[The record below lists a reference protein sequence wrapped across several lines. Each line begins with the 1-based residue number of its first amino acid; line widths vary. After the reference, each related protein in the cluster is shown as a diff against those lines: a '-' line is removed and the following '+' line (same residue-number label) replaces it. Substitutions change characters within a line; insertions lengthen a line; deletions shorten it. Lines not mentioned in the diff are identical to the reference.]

1 MLAAEYD
8 MSVENGGTLSRSLA
22 PRLARWSRLGPALC
36 GALMLGACASATSD
50 GVADNNDPIE
60 PVNRAIF
67 AVNDVLDQAVLRPVS
82 YVYKEAVPDPIRDVV
97 RNFLRWLKSPVI
109 LANDVMQGDWDHAKV
124 TSARFVV
131 NGALLGIV
139 DAADG
144 LGLPYREEDFG
155 QTLGVYGV
163 SEGPFLMLPL
173 LGPSTARDT
182 AGLVVDYFIDPFTY
196 LGKRDFRRPFGIGR
210 RVVQAVDFRAENFD
224 RIDDL
229 RNDSIDFYAKVRSIY
244 RQQRRAAVNN
254 GIIPIDE
261 STPDL
266 SEEFDRHLPTPEAG
280 APLSSSGG

>member
-1 MLAAEYD
+1 MHAAEHA
-8 MSVENGGTLSRSLA
+8 MSVVNQGASRTGA
-22 PRLARWSRLGPALC
+22 KARFYRWTRIGSAFF

-50 GVADNNDPIE
+50 GASDDGDPLE

-67 AVNDVLDQAVLRPVS
+67 AVNDVLDQVVLRPVS
-82 YVYKEAVPDPIRDVV
+82 YVYKEGVPDPIRDVV

-109 LANDVMQGDWDHAKV
+109 LANDLMQGDLDHAKV
-124 TSARFVV
+124 TSARFLV
-131 NGALLGIV
+131 NGAMLGIV

-163 SEGPFLMLPL
+163 QEGAFLMLPL
-173 LGPSTARDT
+173 LGPSTVRDT
-182 AGLVVDYFIDPFTY
+182 AGLMVDYFIDPFLY
-196 LGKRDFRRPFGIGR
+196 LGERDFRRPFGIGR
-210 RVVQAVDFRAENFD
+210 RVVRAVDFRAENFD

-229 RNDSIDFYAKVRSIY
+229 RSDSIDFYAKVRTIY
-244 RQQRRAAVNN
+244 RQQRKAAVNN

-266 SEEFDRHLPTPEAG
+266 SEEFDRQLPTPEAG
-280 APLSSSGG
+280 APVSSSGG

>member
-1 MLAAEYD
+1 MHATEHV
-8 MSVENGGTLSRSLA
+8 MSVVNQA
-22 PRLARWSRLGPALC
+22 PRWISVTANLKRWTRIGPALC

-50 GVADNNDPIE
+50 GASDNGDPLE
-60 PVNRAIF
+60 PMNRAVF
-67 AVNDVLDQAVLRPVS
+67 AANDVIDQVVLRPVS

-109 LANDVMQGDWDHAKV
+109 LANDLMQADWDHAKV
-124 TSARFVV
+124 TSARFLV
-131 NGALLGIV
+131 NGALFGIV

-163 SEGPFLMLPL
+163 QEGAYLMLPL
-173 LGPSTARDT
+173 LGPSNVRDT
-182 AGLVVDYFIDPFTY
+182 TGLIVDYFIDPFTY
-196 LGKRDFRRPFGIGR
+196 LGERDFRRPFGIGR
-210 RVVQAVDFRAENFD
+210 RVMRAVDFRAENFD

-229 RNDSIDFYAKVRSIY
+229 RSDSIDFYAKVRSIY

-254 GIIPIDE
+254 GIIPVDE

-266 SEEFDRHLPTPEAG
+266 SEEFDRQLPTPEAG
-280 APLSSSGG
+280 APVRASGG